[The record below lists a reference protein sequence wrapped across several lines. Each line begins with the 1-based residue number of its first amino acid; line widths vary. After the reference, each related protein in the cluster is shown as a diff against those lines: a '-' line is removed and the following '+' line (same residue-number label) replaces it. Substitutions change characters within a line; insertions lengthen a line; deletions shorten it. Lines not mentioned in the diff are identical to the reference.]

1 MDCLVVSGSNRKI
14 SQSERISKIIQKISK
29 EQLSNSSNIFDLYSN
44 NLPLWNE
51 EGSSPTNKKVE
62 SIKKLFSQASSFIF
76 VVPEWHGMVPP
87 HVKNLILLLGTKPLW
102 HKPALIVGVSSS
114 NGGAYPAMELRGSSH
129 KNSHICW
136 IPEQIIIRNVK
147 LWEPKKNDEIY
158 ERLISYLK
166 VLDTYSKKFK
176 DIREELLQIDIKDFG
191 M

>member
-1 MDCLVVSGSNRKI
+1 MSSIIVSGSNRKS
-14 SQSERISKIIQKISK
+14 SQSERISKIIQKILK
-29 EQLSNSSNIFDLYSN
+29 EHFNNSVNIFDLYSN
-44 NLPLWNE
+44 NLPLWKE
-51 EGSSPTNKKVE
+51 EGYGSNDNTVE
-62 SIKKLFSQASSFIF
+62 SVKKLFFKANFFIF

-102 HKPALIVGVSSS
+102 HKPALIVGISSS

-147 LWEPKKNDEIY
+147 LWEPKENDEIY
-158 ERLISYLK
+158 ERLISYLQ
-166 VLDTYSKKFK
+166 VLDIYSKKFE